1 MEKGRGRKE
10 SFVEVKLHGNWS
22 ILESIALPK
31 GFRLSPG
38 LTKADVATIP
48 QEAQSCGYVD
58 ITRENRLL
66 QEVKMMALMMIY
78 GVELQARRT
87 FK

>member
-22 ILESIALPK
+22 ILESIALLK

-38 LTKADVATIP
+38 LTKADIATIP
-48 QEAQSCGYVD
+48 QEAQSCGYNLED
-58 ITRENRLL
+58 SSLL
-66 QEVKMMALMMIY
+66 RRGKDAKESRAL
-78 GVELQARRT
+78 
-87 FK
+87 K